1 MAIEIRMP
9 ALAPSIEE
17 VTLVRWLR
25 KVGDAVE
32 AGEVIAEVETD
43 KALVDLESTDAGI
56 IDKLCIENGATGV
69 KVGSVIAVLVMPGE
83 AVQHSV
89 PSQAMPVAAPTHS
102 TATAAVAPA
111 TLAPIAVGAQLSLTG
126 ERVLASPLARRLAA
140 EVALDL
146 STLPGTGPNGRIVR
160 RDVEAARQ
168 TGLVT
173 TPGGAAQGS
182 GAAEY
187 EDIPHST
194 MRRTIAKRMTE
205 SMQTVPH
212 FYVTIDCELDAL
224 LDLRTKLN
232 DAVPSGKISVNDF
245 IIKAVA
251 HAMSHVPAVNVSW
264 TDTAIRRYRSVDISV
279 AMATPNGLI
288 TPILRAVEFKSL
300 TSISVGIKALAERA
314 KAGKL
319 LPQEYQGGNF
329 TISNLGMYGVRDF
342 SAIINPP
349 QACILAVGAAEQ
361 RAVVKNGSL
370 SIATV
375 MSCTLSAD
383 HRVVDGTVSAEFLVA
398 FKAAIQNPS
407 SLMV

>member
-1 MAIEIRMP
+1 MEIEIRMP

-32 AGEVIAEVETD
+32 PGEVIAEVETD

-56 IDKLCIENGATGV
+56 IGKLCLDNGATGV
-69 KVGSVIAVLVMPGE
+69 EVGSVIAVLVMPGE
-83 AVQHSV
+83 AVQQGV

-111 TLAPIAVGAQLSLTG
+111 TLAPVAVGAPLALTG

-173 TPGGAAQGS
+173 TLGSAAQGS

-187 EDIPHST
+187 EDIPHSA
-194 MRRTIAKRMTE
+194 MRRTIATRLTK
-205 SMQTVPH
+205 SMQMVPH

-232 DAVPSGKISVNDF
+232 DAAPSGKISVNDF

-300 TSISVGIKALAERA
+300 TSISVEIKALAERA

-329 TISNLGMYGVRDF
+329 TISNLGMYAVREF

-361 RAVVKNGSL
+361 RAVVKNGNL
-370 SIATV
+370 SVATV

-383 HRVVDGTVSAEFLVA
+383 HRVVDGTVSAEFLAA
-398 FKAAIQNPS
+398 FKAAIQNPFA
-407 SLMV
+407 LMV